1 MKINLALKLVIGYSL
16 MAVLLIICGIVG
28 YNATNK
34 MTQVN
39 DFLVNEAHDT
49 VQGALQTSNG
59 VREQIKFA
67 DDILSGKLSENI
79 QSIQK
84 IAQQK
89 TERAFLTMINA
100 KQIPEQQVERLNQ
113 AQQAFT
119 AALNPLMQS
128 YQQYQTSYQ
137 KMIDNADQFKTLLSS
152 FNELAN
158 RIIVERETNWDTNQA
173 ANSQQTEEWFAASGS
188 TEAKLALFAQL
199 YYYQRLLNNTSSAQI
214 QELIKNSQTDLDIYI
229 DDLSAMQL
237 AEQLIKDSDQSYAQS
252 FSATYDEHKKLYA
265 EAQKNHLELQAHNKT
280 YINLANK
287 LMQQTDAI
295 EQTSTEIINK
305 EIDAIHQIKSSA
317 FISIITTVI
326 IGILLVI
333 IAYTLTLK
341 TVVSPVRKV
350 ADKFN
355 DISKGEGDLT
365 QQIIVSGGD
374 EISELSNGFNEFI
387 QQIRQLIIQL
397 IQVVEQLGNTSS
409 NLASQSM
416 HTQQQMQTQQAAT
429 DSVTHNM
436 DDMALHVDEV
446 FKAAQQA
453 DNSMQ
458 SMNTTLHESQQVI
471 SSTLDSIH
479 EFGSEI
485 ESTATVI
492 EQLNHDSQEV
502 DSVLDVI
509 HSIAEQTNLLA
520 LNAAIEAARAGE
532 QGRGF
537 AVVADEVRTLA
548 SRTQQST
555 TEIQAIIERLQQ
567 GTEKAT
573 TAMVNSRAKAHQT
586 MSNTDSASESLASI
600 TGDIQSM
607 GEIIS
612 QITSAASAQ
621 NEKTGIMHQSLVNIR
636 DINTETTSSNA
647 HMNDITL
654 ELNKLASQLQ
664 DLVGQFKV

>member
-39 DFLVNEAHDT
+39 NFLVNEAHDT

-100 KQIPEQQVERLNQ
+100 KLIPEQQVERLNQ

-137 KMIDNADQFKTLLSS
+137 KMIDNADQFKTLLTS

-158 RIIVERETNWDTNQA
+158 RIIVEHETNWDTNQA

-265 EAQKNHLELQAHNKT
+265 EAQKNHLELQARNKT

-326 IGILLVI
+326 IGIVLVI

-365 QQIIVSGGD
+365 QQLIVSGDD

-387 QQIRQLIIQL
+387 KQIRQLITQL

-453 DNSMQ
+453 DNNMQ

-485 ESTATVI
+485 ESAATVI

-573 TAMVNSRAKAHQT
+573 TVMVNSRAKAHQT

-612 QITSAASAQ
+612 KITSAASAQ
-621 NEKTGIMHQSLVNIR
+621 NEKTGIMYENLVNIR

>member
-39 DFLVNEAHDT
+39 NFLVNEAHDT

-100 KQIPEQQVERLNQ
+100 KLIPEQQVERLNQ

-137 KMIDNADQFKTLLSS
+137 KMIDNADQFKTLLTS

-158 RIIVERETNWDTNQA
+158 RIIVEHETNWDTNQA

-265 EAQKNHLELQAHNKT
+265 EAQKNHLELQARNKT

-326 IGILLVI
+326 IGIVLVI

-365 QQIIVSGGD
+365 QQLIVSGDD

-387 QQIRQLIIQL
+387 QQIRQLITQL

-453 DNSMQ
+453 DNNMQ

-485 ESTATVI
+485 ESAATVI

-573 TAMVNSRAKAHQT
+573 TVMVNSRAKAHQT

-612 QITSAASAQ
+612 KITSAASAQ
-621 NEKTGIMHQSLVNIR
+621 NEKTGIMYENLVNIR